1 MKIIKTKTSLRN
13 YSIFI
18 KNNIIDDAS
27 SIIRDHFT
35 DAQKIVVLTNKTI
48 SNIYGEKI
56 ESLCRETGFKYEI
69 IKLKDGEQYKNL
81 ESAEFVYSRLID
93 NNIHRNDIM
102 VSFGGGVIGDLGGY
116 IAATFHR
123 GIRFIQIPTTIIAQ
137 VDSSIG
143 GKVVVNYKGIKNVIG
158 SFYQPHMI
166 LMDPSALS
174 TLEEKEII
182 NGLGEIVKYG
192 LVFDRKILKWFK
204 INTDKENPERLKN
217 LINLKGFEDIIYKCA
232 LIKTKVVEKDEFDTG
247 YRNLLNFGHTI
258 GHAIENAGGL
268 KNINHG
274 QAVGMG
280 MVAALDISKNL
291 GYIDRSVL
299 EEIKEIYGLLKL
311 PSEIPEI
318 NIDKIIDALKY
329 DKKFTGTSNKF
340 ILLKKVNR
348 PVFYNN
354 LKKEIIVKSINN
366 CMNN

>member
-1 MKIIKTKTSLRN
+1 MKTIKTKTSLRN

-18 KNNIIDDAS
+18 RKNIIDDAS
-27 SIIRDHFT
+27 SIIKKQFT
-35 DAQKIVVLTNKTI
+35 DAQKIVLLTNNTI
-48 SNIYGEKI
+48 ADIYGDRI
-56 ESLCRETGFKYEI
+56 ESLFRGTGLEYEI

-102 VSFGGGVIGDLGGY
+102 IAFGGGVIGDLGGY
-116 IAATFHR
+116 IASTFHR
-123 GIRFIQIPTTIIAQ
+123 GIRLIQIPTTIIAQ

-166 LMDPSALS
+166 LMDPSILS

-204 INTDKENPERLKN
+204 INTDRENPERLKN
-217 LINLKGFEDIIYKCA
+217 IINLKGFEDIIYKCA
-232 LIKTKVVEKDEFDTG
+232 LIKIRVVEKDEFDTG

-268 KNINHG
+268 KDTNHG

-280 MVAALDISKNL
+280 MAVALEISKNL
-291 GYIDRSVL
+291 DYIDRYVL
-299 EEIKEIYGLLKL
+299 EEITEIY
-311 PSEIPEI
+311 S
-318 NIDKIIDALKY
+318 
-329 DKKFTGTSNKF
+329 
-340 ILLKKVNR
+340 
-348 PVFYNN
+348 
-354 LKKEIIVKSINN
+354 
-366 CMNN
+366 